1 MNEIK
6 LRNTLQEFTLPAYR
20 EIPNVGLYLDQ
31 VVKYINSFFVDFP
44 EMQITGSM
52 VSNYVKK
59 KLVSSPVRKT
69 YNKDQIASLIFI
81 SSAKTV
87 ISLEHIRICLKTES
101 IFACA
106 EQSYDTFANSMQDM
120 LHEFYG
126 KKETGVEERNALL
139 NIVTAIA
146 HKMYLERY
154 FEELKACN
162 EPEKKEKIK

>member
-1 MNEIK
+1 MNENK
-6 LRNTLQEFTLPAYR
+6 LRITLQEFNLPAYR
-20 EIPNVGLYLDQ
+20 EIPDVGLYLDQ
-31 VVKYINSFFVDFP
+31 VVKYINSFFLDFP

-59 KLVSSPVRKT
+59 KLVASPIRKT
-69 YNKDQIASLIFI
+69 YNKDQIACLIFI

-87 ISLEHIRICLKTES
+87 LSLEHIRICLKTES

-106 EQSYDTFANSMQDM
+106 EKSYDPFAKAMQEM

-126 KKETGVEERNALL
+126 SKEIATAERSALHD
-139 NIVTAIA
+139 IVTAIA

-154 FEELKACN
+154 FEELKQGA
-162 EPEKKEKIK
+162 E